1 MHGGTMD
8 FEQMW
13 HEFMQNDLSE
23 SNGAGGALINQMILQ
38 RYHQERQ
45 ICHQHRIYR
54 QEQQIRQQLER

>member
-1 MHGGTMD
+1 MHGGTMV

-13 HEFMQNDLSE
+13 HEFMQNDLRK

-38 RYHQERQ
+38 RYQQERQ

-54 QEQQIRQQLER
+54 QE